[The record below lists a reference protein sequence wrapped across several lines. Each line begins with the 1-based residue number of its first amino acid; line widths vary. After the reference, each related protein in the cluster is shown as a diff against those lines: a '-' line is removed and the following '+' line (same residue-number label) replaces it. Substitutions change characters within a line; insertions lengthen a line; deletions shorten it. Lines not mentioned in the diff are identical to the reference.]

1 MATNNKKKT
10 KNVVPLGQMSF
21 CFLNENVG
29 KDNKQSTTTKKS
41 KMIPN
46 TATAKNKNNVNP
58 LLYYPPK
65 SKTQGQGQGQNLEI
79 EPPESNKPT
88 FTITTNIEVPKEKEM
103 EPKMEVTKEKEPNIK
118 EKASTSTLNVKTRIT
133 KMELQELFEVCK
145 KEVEDAGI
153 VRGNIYATIKVNSRF
168 SKKWGI
174 CRKRNGI
181 YYIEVADR
189 LLNAEEI
196 SIKTTIIHEILHTV
210 KGCMNHGPEWKRVA
224 NIMNRK
230 YGYNIKRTTSEEEK
244 GLEVDW
250 DAFKYIVKCKKCGH
264 TFGYTRKTKCIQYI
278 SQYRCAACKGHLE
291 IVKGE

>member
-1 MATNNKKKT
+1 MATNNKNKT

-65 SKTQGQGQGQNLEI
+65 SKTQSQGQNQNLEI
-79 EPPESNKPT
+79 EPPKSNKPT
-88 FTITTNIEVPKEKEM
+88 FTITTNIEVPKEKEI
-103 EPKMEVTKEKEPNIK
+103 EPKMEVTKEKEQNVK
-118 EKASTSTLNVKTRIT
+118 EKTSTSNVKTRIT

-145 KEVEDAGI
+145 KEVEDARI

-168 SKKWGI
+168 SKKWGV

-189 LLNAEEI
+189 LLNADEI

-224 NIMNRK
+224 DIMNRK